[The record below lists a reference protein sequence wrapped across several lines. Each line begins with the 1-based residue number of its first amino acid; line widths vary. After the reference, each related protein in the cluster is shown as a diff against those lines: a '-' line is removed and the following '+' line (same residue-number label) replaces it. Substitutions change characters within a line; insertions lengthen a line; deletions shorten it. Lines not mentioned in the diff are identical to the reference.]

1 MLVVSTG
8 VTLSLAAEARS
19 QFEQYEEKGMDA
31 VKHTGFVLVAGGLGE
46 RLGYSGIKVRLLYR
60 FTHASFILVTALD
73 PFNVR
78 LLGLQTGLR
87 SKLPVVLRL
96 MQSASA
102 TWRAVLVPY
111 S

>member
-1 MLVVSTG
+1 M
-8 VTLSLAAEARS
+8 TLSLAAEARS
-19 QFEQYEEKGMDA
+19 QFEQYEEKGMEA

-46 RLGYSGIKVRLLYR
+46 RLGYSGIKVRLLYL
-60 FTHASFILVTALD
+60 FTHASVILARHQPLLMFV
-73 PFNVR
+73 FWVR
-78 LLGLQTGLR
+78 QTGLR

-96 MQSASA
+96 MHSASA